1 MTDKKISNQEFLQKV
16 KNAKVIPVL
25 KFENTEDAMNTIN
38 ALSAGGI
45 QIAEI
50 TYRTEKTSECIKM
63 ISQKFPDML
72 VGAGTITNVKKAKDA
87 VLNGAK
93 FIVMPGYDKKTVSW
107 CIRKKIPVVPGVA
120 TPSEIMKAVNK
131 GINVLKLFPAEVSGG
146 IKLLR
151 ALKGPFYDVNFI
163 PTGGITSE
171 NAKEYLALSNVIAV
185 GGTWIA
191 GEDAVKNKQWQLITQ
206 EAEKIRGI

>member
-50 TYRTEKTSECIKM
+50 TYRTEKASECIKM

-107 CIRKKIPVVPGVA
+107 CNRKKIPVVPGVA

>member
-50 TYRTEKTSECIKM
+50 TYRTEKASECIKM

-146 IKLLR
+146 IKLVR

>member
-50 TYRTEKTSECIKM
+50 TYRTEKASECIKM

-163 PTGGITSE
+163 PTGGIT
-171 NAKEYLALSNVIAV
+171 
-185 GGTWIA
+185 
-191 GEDAVKNKQWQLITQ
+191 
-206 EAEKIRGI
+206 

>member
-38 ALSAGGI
+38 ALCAGGI

-50 TYRTEKTSECIKM
+50 TYRTEKASECIKM

-191 GEDAVKNKQWQLITQ
+191 GEEAVKNKQWQLITQ

>member
-50 TYRTEKTSECIKM
+50 TYRTEKASECIKM

-191 GEDAVKNKQWQLITQ
+191 GEDAVKNRQWQLITQ

>member
-1 MTDKKISNQEFLQKV
+1 MQKV

-50 TYRTEKTSECIKM
+50 TYRTEKASECIKM

-151 ALKGPFYDVNFI
+151 ALQGPFYDVNFI
-163 PTGGITSE
+163 LTGGITSE

>member
-50 TYRTEKTSECIKM
+50 TYRTEKASECIKM
-63 ISQKFPDML
+63 ISQKFPGML

-206 EAEKIRGI
+206 EAEKIREI

>member
-50 TYRTEKTSECIKM
+50 TYRTEKASECIKM

-120 TPSEIMKAVNK
+120 TPAEIMKAVNK

-151 ALKGPFYDVNFI
+151 SLKGPFYDVNFI

-206 EAEKIRGI
+206 EAEKIREI

>member
-50 TYRTEKTSECIKM
+50 TYRTEKASECIKM

-185 GGTWIA
+185 GGTWSA

-206 EAEKIRGI
+206 EAEKIREI

>member
-50 TYRTEKTSECIKM
+50 TYRTEKASECIKI